1 MAKTLRRWWHHPD
14 HFYWL
19 TAFLAAR
26 GAQSVTCRVVA
37 AITFG
42 LGAIPVAMLWSPEGA
57 QGGRSQLIVLAVGLC
72 CLVMALLWLR
82 KNWPTR
88 GWSGAF
94 VVIAS
99 LCIATSC
106 LIERN
111 PIVGILGTTA
121 FAALGGYIA
130 FFHTARFL
138 AFNLFVTAITSVIL
152 AVRLADVGDAV
163 WAACALAFIAVVNL
177 SVPFACQAVVHLLDI
192 DVLNTEI
199 DSLTGLLNR
208 DAFYRTTGEFVSA
221 RARIDDCY
229 LIIALVSLDNFTLL
243 TGTDGR
249 VSGDRAQVAVA
260 QTLRETTR
268 SNAIVAHIGEAE
280 FLIADTFATTDASP
294 LVERVRGA
302 IATTPPRLTASIG
315 VVATPMRGLADCPPH
330 ELMDELVTIAEG
342 AMGDA
347 RRAGGNMARTVV
359 CATPTVLADKNVWER
374 LDDDDSW

>member
-1 MAKTLRRWWHHPD
+1 MAKALRRWWNHPD

-26 GAQSVTCRVVA
+26 GAQAATCRVVA

-42 LGAIPVAMLWSPEGA
+42 FGAIPVVMLWSPGGA
-57 QGGRSQLIVLAVGLC
+57 QGERSRLIVLAVGLC
-72 CLVMALLWLR
+72 CLAMALLWLR
-82 KNWPTR
+82 NHWPTR
-88 GWSGAF
+88 GWSGTY

-99 LCIATSC
+99 LCVATSC
-106 LIERN
+106 LLQQN
-111 PIVGILGTTA
+111 PIVGIVGTTA
-121 FAALGGYIA
+121 FAALAGYIA
-130 FFHTARFL
+130 FFHTARFM
-138 AFNLFVTAITSVIL
+138 AFNLAVTAATSVVL
-152 AVRLADVGDAV
+152 ALRLADEGDAV
-163 WAACALAFIAVVNL
+163 WAACALAFVAVVNL
-177 SVPFACQAVVHLLDI
+177 SVPFACQAVVHLLGI

-208 DAFYRTTGEFVSA
+208 DAFYRTTGEFVAA

-229 LIIALVSLDNFTLL
+229 LVVVLVSLDNFTLL

-249 VSGDRAQVAVA
+249 VSGDRARVAVA

-268 SNAIVAHIGEAE
+268 SNAIVAHVGEAE

-315 VVATPMRGLADCPPH
+315 VVATPMRGLADCPPL

-359 CATPTVLADKNVWER
+359 CATPTVLTDKNTWER
-374 LDDDDSW
+374 LDDDDNW

>member
-1 MAKTLRRWWHHPD
+1 MVKALRRWWHHPD

-26 GAQSVTCRVVA
+26 GAQGVTCRVVA

-42 LGAIPVAMLWSPEGA
+42 FGAIPVAMLWSPGGA
-57 QGGRSQLIVLAVGLC
+57 PAGRAQAIVLAVGLC

-82 KNWPTR
+82 NHWPTR
-88 GWSGAF
+88 GWSGAY
-94 VVIAS
+94 VVITS
-99 LCIATSC
+99 LCVATCC
-106 LIERN
+106 LVQQN
-111 PIVGILGTTA
+111 PVVGIVGTTA
-121 FAALGGYIA
+121 FAALAGYVA
-130 FFHTARFL
+130 FFHTARFVT
-138 AFNLFVTAITSVIL
+138 FNFAVTAVTSVVL
-152 AVRLADVGDAV
+152 TLRLADEGDAV
-163 WAACALAFIAVVNL
+163 WAACALAFVGVVNL
-177 SVPFACQAVVHLLDI
+177 SVPFACQAVVHLLGI

-208 DAFYRTTGEFVSA
+208 DAFYRTTGEFVAA

-229 LIIALVSLDNFTLL
+229 LVIVLVSLDNFTLL

-249 VSGDRAQVAVA
+249 VSGERARVAVA

-268 SNAIVAHIGEAE
+268 QNAIVAHIGEAE
-280 FLIADTFATTDASP
+280 FLIADTFGTTDASP
-294 LVERVRGA
+294 LVERVRSA

-347 RRAGGNMARTVV
+347 RRAGGNMACTVV
-359 CATPTVLADKNVWER
+359 CATPTVLTDKNSWDR
-374 LDDDDSW
+374 SDDDDSW